1 MAKSIEALRRDG
13 IQPGL
18 EGLVDE
24 ADKLL
29 SEAASEALSEKVG
42 AIRPDEVPAPAPAA
56 PATDNMDVD
65 TAGRRDARSCTCSR

>member
-1 MAKSIEALRRDG
+1 MKALQVDG
-13 IQPGL
+13 IPPEL
-18 EGLVDE
+18 EGKVDE